1 MENEPLRGMF
11 RGINKALA
19 MTLLAG
25 ALFNTSCYR
34 YDDSQL
40 KQSIAQLEQQLN
52 ELKAQLQGEISA
64 LKDMVNG
71 LVTVVQISENQDGST
86 VVTLSDGQS
95 FTIAKD
101 ISGKTLI
108 TVIEEGG
115 QYYWATTVDGG
126 EAVPL
131 ILDGK
136 MVPVSMTLTPQLKI
150 EEGKWYISLD
160 GGKTWVFSGVEIRED
175 EPQDPG
181 EEKID
186 IFIAASQDD
195 DYVYLTL
202 ADGTVISVAKE
213 KEVSFK
219 VLAGKQY
226 FNYGQT
232 KSLTVEMA
240 EVLDYTITEVPK
252 GWEAE
257 VIDDELIVTAPGEDA
272 QNARK
277 EGVVKML
284 ATFRTSSPVIAKVS
298 VSLGKPDVSIVVSG
312 ERISFI
318 VDGENVEYE
327 GFVCGVMARKDFSLA
342 SVCDRLNSEHPQAHE
357 STLNTTVAELAGSG
371 YDPSVEY
378 VVYAA
383 DYVPADEAYSGEEI
397 QVSLCAAYD
406 FSLQIIPSYDNANV
420 KLSFSGCEGYYAG
433 CALESWWSPEDEL
446 ASIGTLWGPSL
457 LRSDYEGPVTLFGS
471 TTMSKLDQMA
481 SYIVWILPHN
491 EAGVYDVD
499 SFMTYEFTTLPL
511 KTGGKYDAPQIK
523 LASEPTNSSIEAE
536 VSVVAGAYKTYAR
549 IFKADELPAD
559 ESQLIG
565 QIVSSNNSGAS
576 PDASFVVGRS
586 GLEQETDIVIAAVAV
601 GEDGSAGKVGK
612 LDAATLGK
620 TFLES
625 LVVKIEEVNTSMY
638 GATVKLAF
646 DGGITHIRYVNT
658 NNTFGL
664 ENMEDQL
671 VSDTRW
677 DAENMEIS
685 SSEVTLTFDALSLGQ
700 AYSFFVVGF
709 DQAGNMSHMAQ
720 AGYTPESTIKYIKRS
735 KDNWSYGKPSLG
747 NESWE
752 GGWAKGEKDKLWHK
766 SFANI
771 TLSLTMPAECRSVYV
786 WATDPEYLA
795 SDTEV
800 TISDK
805 TVVNGILCE
814 SSRSV
819 RFENITYATTI
830 YMVWIDIDGNYH
842 SYYDY
847 FPQSYPPMPAD

>member
-1 MENEPLRGMF
+1 MENEPLRGII
-11 RGINKALA
+11 RGINKALV

-25 ALFNTSCYR
+25 ALMNTSCYR
-34 YDDSQL
+34 YDDSQI
-40 KQSIAQLEQQLN
+40 KQSIAQLEQELN

-71 LVTVVQISENQDGST
+71 LVTVVQITENQDGST

-126 EAVPL
+126 DAVPL
-131 ILDGK
+131 IVDGK
-136 MVPVSMTLTPQLKI
+136 MVPVSMNLTPQLKI

-175 EPQDPG
+175 EPQNPG

-213 KEVSFK
+213 KEVCFQ

-226 FNYGQT
+226 FTYGQT
-232 KSLTVEMA
+232 KSMTVEMA

-257 VIDDELIVTAPGEDA
+257 IIEGELIVTAPGEDA

-284 ATFRTSSPVIAKVS
+284 ATFKTSSPVIAKVS

-312 ERISFI
+312 ERLSFI
-318 VDGENVEYE
+318 VDGNNLEYE

-342 SVCDRLNSEHPQAHE
+342 GVCDILNSERPQARKSTFN
-357 STLNTTVAELAGSG
+357 STLAELAGAG
-371 YDPSVEY
+371 FDPSIEY

-383 DYVPADEAYSGEEI
+383 DYVPADETYSGEEI
-397 QVSLCAAYD
+397 QVSLCDSYE
-406 FSLQIIPSYDNANV
+406 FSLEVSPSYDNANV

-433 CALESWWSPEDEL
+433 CALKSWWSPEDEL

-457 LRSDYEGPVTLFGS
+457 LSSDYDGPVTLFGS
-471 TTMSKLDQMA
+471 TTMSKLDQMS

-491 EAGVYDVD
+491 PAGVYDVD
-499 SFMTYEFTTLPL
+499 SFITYEFTTLPL
-511 KTGGKYDAPQIK
+511 KIGGNFDAPQIK

-559 ESQLIG
+559 ESQLVD
-565 QIVSSNNSGAS
+565 QIVSANDFGAS

-586 GLEQETDIVIAAVAV
+586 GLEKETAFVIAAVAV
-601 GEDGSAGKVGK
+601 GEDGYAGKVGK

-620 TFLES
+620 SFLES
-625 LVVKIEEVNTSMY
+625 LVVKIEEVSTSMY

-646 DGGITHIRYVNT
+646 EGGVTRIRYVNT

-664 ENMEDQL
+664 ENMEEQL

-685 SSEVTLTFDALSLGQ
+685 TTEVTLTFSALSLGQ

-709 DQAGNMSHMAQ
+709 DNAGNVSHMAQ
-720 AGYTPESTIKYIKRS
+720 TGYTPESTIKYIKRS
-735 KDNWSYGKPSLG
+735 KDNWSYGRPSLG
-747 NESWE
+747 NEVWE
-752 GGWAKGEKDKLWHK
+752 GGWAKGEKDNLWHK

-771 TLSLTMPAECRSVYV
+771 TLTLTIPEECRSVYV

-805 TVVNGILCE
+805 TIVNGTLFD
-814 SSRSV
+814 SSGNV
-819 RFENITYATTI
+819 RFDNITYATTI